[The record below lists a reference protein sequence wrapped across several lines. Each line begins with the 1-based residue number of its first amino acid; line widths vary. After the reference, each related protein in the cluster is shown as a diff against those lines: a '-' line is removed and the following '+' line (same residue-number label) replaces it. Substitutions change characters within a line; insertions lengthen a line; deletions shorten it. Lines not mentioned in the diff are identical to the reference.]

1 MAKVIPFKGL
11 SYSDKY
17 SKKMGELIT
26 PPYDIITPSAQQKFY
41 KQHDYNIIRLEL
53 GKSKLRDNETNNRYT
68 RARQI
73 LKDWLNRQVL
83 TVDNKPAYYF
93 LQSEYKA
100 PNGEMKSVRALYAL
114 VELEELNG
122 GKILPH
128 ENTYAGPK
136 ADRFNLLKET
146 GVSFSPVYALYR
158 DPSAKIT
165 MVLNKVMRRK
175 PKLEFKDWDQATH
188 RVWIINKPDECEA
201 IQLGFRGKKLLIADG
216 HHRYSTALSYKNTYG
231 ATAGEQAD
239 YVMMCLT
246 ETNDPGLTVL
256 PVYRLV
262 NGVSRKQWNYFK
274 TNLEDAFDIE
284 KVSTILDLPRA
295 QAAAFKAS
303 KQPVIGYIPEGGKE
317 AYLLKIKKETL
328 ESFSSNPASGHSRI
342 FYRLDVV
349 VLNQIILEALL
360 GIIPGEEKDRLSYT
374 KNLGEAVAL
383 VKKSSVQAAFLPG
396 LPNLNAIWDLAKKGE
411 TMPQKSTYFLPK
423 LVTGIVM
430 NPVNIDRS

>member
-11 SYSDKY
+11 RYSDKY
-17 SKKMGELIT
+17 IKNMGKLIT
-26 PPYDIITPSAQQKFY
+26 PPYDIISPSAQQKFY
-41 KQHDYNIIRLEL
+41 RQHEYNIIRLEL
-53 GKSKLRDNETNNRYT
+53 GKTKANDNEASNRYT

-73 LKDWLNRQVL
+73 LHEWIGKRVL
-83 TVDNKPAYYF
+83 TLESKPAYYF

-100 PNGEMKSVRALYAL
+100 PNGEMKSVRALYAQ
-114 VELEELNG
+114 VELEDLNS

-136 ADRFNLLKET
+136 TDRLNLLKET

-165 MVLNKVMRRK
+165 MVLNKIMRRK
-175 PKLEFKDWDQATH
+175 PKLEFKDWDLASH
-188 RVWIINKPDECEA
+188 RLWIINKPEECDA
-201 IQLGFRGKKLLIADG
+201 IQLGFQGKKLLIADG
-216 HHRYSTALSYKNTYG
+216 HHRYSTALNYKNTCG
-231 ATAGEQAD
+231 AKAGDQVN

-262 NGVSRKQWNYFK
+262 NGISKKQWQYFQA
-274 TNLEDAFDIE
+274 NMEDAFEIE
-284 KVSTILDLPRA
+284 KIGNLHDLPKA
-295 QAAAFKAS
+295 QVAAFKVS
-303 KQPVIGYIPEGGKE
+303 KQPVIGYFPAGGKE
-317 AYLLKIKKETL
+317 ALVLKLKKEAL

-349 VLNQIILEALL
+349 VLNEIILKALL
-360 GIIPGEEKDRLSYT
+360 GIEPGEEKDRLTYT
-374 KNLGEAVAL
+374 KNLGEAITM
-383 VKKSSVQAAFLPG
+383 VKKGGAQAAFLPG

-423 LVTGIVM
+423 LVTGVVM
-430 NPVNIDRS
+430 NPVNIDR